1 MAWPLTDDGQFYIFE
16 GLIYMPVDPTSG
28 AAILQLR
35 PLGGMGVGIPAIER
49 GDDGLPANIDTT
61 INFTP
66 IAPGDPTADYA
77 YWTQV
82 SPGSGST
89 PPLYRMNLGLHTGE
103 DGADGTTTLTLAGVG
118 GTSAPKKT
126 VVVNNAGTGFIY
138 QSQKVGELLIPAS
151 ISNTASGLG
160 NNTIGTVSWVANRF
174 DTDVRVEPIGHTVV
188 TGTGTDVRVDLLARL
203 NGETGGNIIG
213 RCHGIASTERLH
225 LSGVPP
231 AGSAD
236 TFNKVLANQAATVSF
251 RVEQQAGANS
261 FTTSASTTLLG
272 VRLTPIL

>member
-61 INFTP
+61 INFTA
-66 IAPGDPTADYA
+66 IAPGDPTADFA
-77 YWTQV
+77 YWTRI
-82 SPGSGST
+82 T
-89 PPLYRMNLGLHTGE
+89 PPTDTTAGVYRLNLGLHTGE

-126 VVVNNAGTGFIY
+126 VVVNNAGTGFIF

-151 ISNTASGLG
+151 INNTASGLG
-160 NNTIGTVSWVANRF
+160 NNTIGTVAIISNRF
-174 DTDVRVEPIGHTVV
+174 DFDYRVEPVGHTVV
-188 TGTGTDVRVDLLARL
+188 TGTGTDVRVDLVARL
-203 NGETGGNIIG
+203 NTETSGNDIG

-225 LSGVPP
+225 FSGVPT

-236 TFNKVLANQAATVSF
+236 GYNKVSANAAATIYM

-261 FTTSASTTLLG
+261 FTTSATTTRLG
-272 VRLTPIL
+272 VRIIPVL